1 MNRLVTSATLLAA
14 LVAGLSHAQDSDR
27 NVSGESDSLFK
38 RLDKDNDGNVTL
50 DEVPDDRQRL
60 FERLI
65 RAADKDGDGKLT
77 AQEFASGVQDRP
89 RGDANAADAKDRG
102 RPAPLGG
109 DRPGLGLFAGGL
121 SVMRALDSDGDGK
134 LSKSE
139 IEGAVAAL
147 KKLDKN
153 NDGELS
159 REELLPS
166 GGTGGLVGRPGGAA
180 PGTLIDRLRGMD
192 KNNDGK
198 FSKDELPPVLQD
210 RFDALDTNKDGSV
223 ELDELRAFRPVGT
236 RRGEGSSRADRPRRD
251 RPAGERD
258 QPAEEKEKQ

>member
-1 MNRLVTSATLLAA
+1 MLAG
-14 LVAGLSHAQDSDR
+14 VSHAQAPDRKDTGDSA
-27 NVSGESDSLFK
+27 SLFK
-38 RLDKDNDGNVTL
+38 RLDKNNDGSVTK

-65 RAADKDGDGKLT
+65 RGVDKDGDGKLT
-77 AQEFASGVQDRP
+77 ADEFAVGVQDRS
-89 RGDANAADAKDRG
+89 RGDANASDAKNRG
-102 RPAPLGG
+102 RPAPGG
-109 DRPGLGLFAGGL
+109 PDRPGLGLFAGGL
-121 SVMRALDSDGDGK
+121 SIMRALDSDGDGK

-166 GGTGGLVGRPGGAA
+166 GGTGGLVGRPGAA
-180 PGTLIDRLRGMD
+180 PGALIDRLRGMD
-192 KNNDGK
+192 KDNDGK
-198 FSKDELPPVLQD
+198 FSKDELPPRLQE

-223 ELDELRAFRPVGT
+223 ELDELRAFRPDSG
-236 RRGEGSSRADRPRRD
+236 RRGDDAPRGDRPRRD
-251 RPAGERD
+251 RPASERD
-258 QPAEEKEKQ
+258 QSAEEKEKQ